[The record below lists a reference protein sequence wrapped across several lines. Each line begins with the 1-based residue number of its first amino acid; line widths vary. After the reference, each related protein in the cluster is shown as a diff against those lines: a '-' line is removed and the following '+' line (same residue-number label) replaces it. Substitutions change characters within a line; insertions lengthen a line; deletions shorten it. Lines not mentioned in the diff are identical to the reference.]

1 MVRSEEEVRFVYDKT
16 DGCCAY
22 CGKRLSLI
30 NYGIIGARGA
40 WHIDHSVP
48 KSRGGTDYLR
58 NLVPAC
64 IDCNLDK
71 GDRSGRSYKASLAR
85 LESGPST
92 SRGPDLGDLIIGGLL
107 LGVVLAFLTRPKRQS

>member
-1 MVRSEEEVRFVYDKT
+1 MVRSEEEVRYVYDKT

-22 CGKRLSLI
+22 CGKSLSLI

-85 LESGPST
+85 LEGCPSP
-92 SRGPDLGDLIIGGLL
+92 SRRPDLGDLIIGGLL
-107 LGVVLAFLTRPKRQS
+107 LAAILAFLSRRRQQG